1 MKIVVIL
8 PGLTLGGAER
18 VATSLTNWI
27 AKNKKGD
34 EIYFI
39 NMGENTYNFE
49 FDNNIKVF
57 HKNYDTKSIKGLKP
71 IVLFKKLKLKI
82 NFVNNILNSIQP
94 DVIFEMLYLPL
105 FFVLPY
111 KRKHK
116 NEVAIIGSERTN
128 PKIKN
133 IKFSTKIMSKI
144 CPKLCD
150 GYIFQTERVK
160 KMFSKKIQ
168 RKSIVIPNAV
178 SNPFMN
184 EIKEVQR
191 DKIISTMGRLEE
203 EKGHD
208 ILIEAFSTVQKE
220 HPEYK
225 LIIYGEGS
233 KKEELKKLI
242 EELNLKEKV
251 ILAGKSKKGIVE
263 VNKSEIFVF
272 TSRFEG
278 MPNALMEAMACG
290 LPCISTDCIAGPS
303 ELIENGKN
311 GILVEVDNVEQIAQ
325 KINFLIENKEKA
337 KQMGNEARKILETHS
352 TDKIFEKYYNY
363 FSKISKKKENEDV
376 K

>member
-1 MKIVVIL
+1 MRIAIIL
-8 PGLTLGGAER
+8 PGLGMGGAER
-18 VATSLTNWI
+18 VATSLSNWI
-27 AKNKKGD
+27 AKNKTD

-39 NMGENTYNFE
+39 NMGENTHNFE
-49 FDNNIKVF
+49 LDKNVKVY
-57 HKNYDTKSIKGLKP
+57 HKNYDTKAIKGFKP
-71 IVLFKKLKLKI
+71 VVLLKKLKLKI
-82 NFVNNILNSIQP
+82 DFVNNTLNEIKP

-116 NEVAIIGSERTN
+116 NDVVIIGSERAN
-128 PKIKN
+128 PKAKN
-133 IKFSTKIMSKI
+133 IKFDIKIMSKI
-144 CPKLCD
+144 CPKMCD

-160 KMFSKKIQ
+160 QMFSKKIQ
-168 RKSIVIPNAV
+168 EKSCVIPNAV
-178 SNPFMN
+178 SNPYMMG
-184 EIKEVQR
+184 
-191 DKIISTMGRLEE
+191 IIETRREKVISNMGRLENQ
-203 EKGHD
+203 KGQD
-208 ILIEAFSTVQKE
+208 VLIKAFNIVQKE

-225 LIIYGEGS
+225 LVIYGEGS
-233 KKEELKKLI
+233 KRKKLKNLI
-242 EELNLKEKV
+242 EELNLKDKV
-251 ILAGKSKKGIVE
+251 TLAGKVKKAILE

-303 ELIENGKN
+303 EIIENGKN

-363 FSKISKKKENEDV
+363 FSKISKKKEKENA